1 MSEPT
6 TDHSQRVAES
16 AHADEVQS
24 LETAL
29 RQSEVRLHTF
39 ESTFR
44 QTTTEFIS
52 RYAQNEIDETPETI
66 EWLGEARMAQHIRR
80 RIERLFR
87 TADRLAGNAPAL
99 NEEEIT
105 MSAIASADNTS
116 ANELTVLELYRQRW
130 ISSGKAAELLGM
142 ERIEFIRFAGRQGI
156 AFFDMSEDEF
166 AREIATVDRYLL
178 TS

>member
-52 RYAQNEIDETPETI
+52 RYAQNEIDETLESI
-66 EWLGEARMAQHIRR
+66 EWLGEARMAQHIQR
-80 RIERLFR
+80 RIERLFS
-87 TADRLAGNAPAL
+87 TADGLAGNADAL
-99 NEEEIT
+99 SEVEIVD
-105 MSAIASADNTS
+105 A
-116 ANELTVLELYRQRW
+116 R
-130 ISSGKAAELLGM
+130 AEG
-142 ERIEFIRFAGRQGI
+142 
-156 AFFDMSEDEF
+156 D
-166 AREIATVDRYLL
+166 TK
-178 TS
+178 